1 MRFNLSFLVIFGFSV
16 VTMLTLQQSDT
27 SGMRDSYLYGNVG
40 EFLKDSGR
48 SGRLVGQGRQARS
61 QEQFE
66 LISWL
71 VIKPAE

>member
-27 SGMRDSYLYGNVG
+27 SGMRDNYLYGNVG